1 MTRENFTSVNVIV
14 DKSGS
19 MEGLTTDT
27 IGGFNTFVSDQK
39 NVPGDVS
46 FTLCLFNTKYQV
58 VHDSVPL
65 ASVPNLT
72 AETYRANGYTALY
85 DALGTTIHNVGAKL
99 AAMPE
104 EERPSKVIFL
114 IITDGDDNSSR
125 EYSLDQVRSMV
136 THQREKYS
144 WEFVFMGA
152 NIDAMTAGTSLG
164 VTAANSV
171 SYSASSIGT
180 KSLYGAVSNSLRS
193 YRVSANQQVDFFNQG
208 GGSDPVDLNT
218 PVDLTTAGPVDLNAP
233 AGTSSQPDPTITAQA
248 DPVIP
253 NSSGGT
259 FLGSKRLFKTNPR
272 RH

>member
-1 MTRENFTSVNVIV
+1 MTRENFTSVNVII
-14 DKSGS
+14 DRSGS
-19 MEGLTTDT
+19 MEGLTHDT

-46 FTLCLFNTKYQV
+46 FTLCLFNTDYNV

-85 DALGTTIHNVGAKL
+85 DALGATIHNVGVKL
-99 AAMPE
+99 AALPE

-114 IITDGDDNSSR
+114 VITDGEDNRSK
-125 EYSLDQVRSMV
+125 EYTLEQVRSMV

-152 NIDAMTAGTSLG
+152 NIDAIKAGTSLG
-164 VTAANSV
+164 VAAVNSV

-180 KSLYGAVSNSLRS
+180 RRLYGAVSQSLGS
-193 YRVSANQQVDFFNQG
+193 YRVSSNQQVDFFNQDG
-208 GGSDPVDLNT
+208 ADPVDLVNPVDTST
-218 PVDLTTAGPVDLNAP
+218 PVDLTTA
-233 AGTSSQPDPTITAQA
+233 AGTTSQPDPTITT
-248 DPVIP
+248 DT
-253 NSSGGT
+253 NSQ
-259 FLGSKRLFKTNPR
+259 FLKSKRLFKTNPR